1 MVFNHARRSGHHLLP
16 QTKKASKLADIFIV
30 NVFDSN
36 YNLKH
41 SVYVGINNV
50 LRQFRGEH

>member
-1 MVFNHARRSGHHLLP
+1 MVFNHARRSGHHLLL

-50 LRQFRGEH
+50 LRKVQR